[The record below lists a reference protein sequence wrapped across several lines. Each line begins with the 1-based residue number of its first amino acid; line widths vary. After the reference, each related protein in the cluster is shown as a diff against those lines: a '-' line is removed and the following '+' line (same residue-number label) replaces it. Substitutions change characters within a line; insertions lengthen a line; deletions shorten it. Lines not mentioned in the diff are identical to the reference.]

1 MKSKWMDFPVARE
14 GGWDGGGG
22 GGGGGNDPPWLTR
35 WVIRQSVPAFTHKT
49 TRVLCREVDTSSPTA
64 VRCGRGLDWTW
75 LDRKKKT
82 PRLRWRVVFPQVPVS
97 GHVPQCGETHGH
109 LRPKERHTHNDGEQ
123 KENSVEASRSSPGRP
138 PKPPGRSRCTS
149 PGFGRCW
156 ARRSCKRPSTDE
168 RERERE
174 RERDK
179 NELSWP
185 AGRHYDD
192 TIGTDR

>member
-1 MKSKWMDFPVARE
+1 MNGFSCRKR
-14 GGWDGGGG
+14 GRLGWWWWWWGGGQR
-22 GGGGGNDPPWLTR
+22 PPLAHQVGHPSIGASFYT
-35 WVIRQSVPAFTHKT
+35 QNH
-49 TRVLCREVDTSSPTA
+49 SSPVPRGRHVIA
-64 VRCGRGLDWTW
+64 DRCPLRTWTW
-75 LDRKKKT
+75 LDLIGPEKKT

-179 NELSWP
+179 NELSWT